1 MSIKAKAIIIAQDNV
16 DTDVLYPGRYLNISD
31 PKQAREHLFE
41 GLDPKLRELLKQGP
55 TVLFV
60 GENFGSGSSREQP
73 VTAMQAS
80 DVQCLVGKS
89 FARIFGRNAVNAGM
103 PAFVNPDAALAAK
116 SGGEVTVD
124 IGTGLVTIDGVDY
137 PSEPMAV
144 LPYEIVMMGGLVS
157 WVKAKISETAID
169 LDAAGQAG
177 VSTPKNTAGAP

>member
-1 MSIKAKAIIIAQDNV
+1 M
-16 DTDVLYPGRYLNISD
+16 
-31 PKQAREHLFE
+31 
-41 GLDPKLRELLKQGP
+41 
-55 TVLFV
+55 
-60 GENFGSGSSREQP
+60 
-73 VTAMQAS
+73 
-80 DVQCLVGKS
+80 
-89 FARIFGRNAVNAGM
+89 
-103 PAFVNPDAALAAK
+103 
-116 SGGEVTVD
+116 TVD